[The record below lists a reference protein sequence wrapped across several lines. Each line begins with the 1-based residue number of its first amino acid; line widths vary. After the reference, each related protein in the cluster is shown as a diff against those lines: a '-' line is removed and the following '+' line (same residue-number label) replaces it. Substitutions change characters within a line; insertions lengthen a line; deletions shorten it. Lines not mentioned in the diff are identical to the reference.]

1 MKFLLYV
8 FMQNCIRSSYHNPWY
23 QPLPSETARKMIE
36 LSAELRVQHLG
47 VRVMGL
53 GFRVMGFGQNVHEA
67 SEATTGVHGGAGGWG
82 GWGGGGA
89 SSGPST
95 RFFGSLKHWVLV
107 FRVLGFRV

>member
-8 FMQNCIRSSYHNPWY
+8 IMQNCIRSSYHNPWY

-53 GFRVMGFGQNVHEA
+53 GFRVMGLEQNVHEA

-82 GWGGGGA
+82 DGGGGGGGGGGGLLQVHQPD
-89 SSGPST
+89 SSEA
-95 RFFGSLKHWVLV
+95 
-107 FRVLGFRV
+107 